1 MDKLCLSSSLCLC
14 LPEFSWSCG
23 QQGGCH
29 VCMYV
34 CVFFF
39 NMSPVVREIKRREGN
54 QDYFWTVIENPCQC
68 GSFFVSEHLEALM
81 ASTVQLALDIDLGS
95 EHKRDLG
102 SVSGNIIFLLRVNEL
117 GCRLRLHFSATPPGS
132 SHRRKGESF
141 TCCCYLPPH
150 LLKCLSITL
159 SLMSLHW
166 PGSISHNEV
175 HLKSLVSL
183 SS

>member
-1 MDKLCLSSSLCLC
+1 
-14 LPEFSWSCG
+14 
-23 QQGGCH
+23 
-29 VCMYV
+29 
-34 CVFFF
+34 
-39 NMSPVVREIKRREGN
+39 
-54 QDYFWTVIENPCQC
+54 
-68 GSFFVSEHLEALM
+68 M

-183 SS
+183 SSWHYDVSGKSIPKRTSAHLTKKGNQVLDWVTWKSSQDYDVSVRLFDIFENKCQIS